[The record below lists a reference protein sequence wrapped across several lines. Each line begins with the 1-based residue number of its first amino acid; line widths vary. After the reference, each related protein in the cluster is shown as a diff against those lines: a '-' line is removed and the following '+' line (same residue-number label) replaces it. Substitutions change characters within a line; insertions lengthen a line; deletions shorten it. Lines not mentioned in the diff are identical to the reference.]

1 MGSNDV
7 LLQEAVVVGKAPE
20 VVVKE
25 DTVEFN
31 ADSYKTQ
38 PNSVVED
45 LLKNCRASRWIARE
59 NNPCGKGDYQNIGGR

>member
-31 ADSYKTQ
+31 ADSYKAQ

-45 LLKNCRASRWIARE
+45 LLKKLPGVEVDSEGNITHA
-59 NNPCGKGDYQNIGGR
+59 GKEITKI